1 MGKPYLIFPIILAV
15 LLITAGCGETA
26 TSANQDGVQED
37 RNDESPSEE
46 SSNQGKS
53 ADKDNDKTKA
63 ENSETGNE
71 KSGEDSSDKTEE
83 TKQKRPFSPT
93 PPPKNAKPLKTK
105 YPSKVKKKMPCEEAH
120 GKNPT
125 RTIPLGQTLLKGK
138 KDLTDGPLQN
148 YRLVTYY
155 GTPLSSQMGILG
167 RYSPK
172 KMMKKLKKQASVY
185 SKLDPDHPA
194 VPTIELIATVAQ
206 GSPGP
211 DGNYVLKTPDDV
223 IQRYVKL
230 AKKNDALLVLD
241 VQLGSA
247 SVMHGVKAVEKY
259 LKLPF
264 VHLAIDT
271 EYSIG
276 NGEVPGEDLGHVD
289 GSEIQNA
296 IQYVDQMVEKYQLPD
311 KIVMVHQ
318 FGDGIITNKKRIH
331 PSKNVEVVLN
341 SDGFGKDAI
350 KMAAYGK
357 LVKEQ
362 SIQYGGFK
370 LFYKKDNPLLTP
382 KQVLKL
388 DPAPAVVNYQ

>member
-1 MGKPYLIFPIILAV
+1 MRKPNFIFPIFLGS
-15 LLITAGCGETA
+15 LLLTAGCGDTA
-26 TSANQDGVQED
+26 ATANSDEAEGEQTSA
-37 RNDESPSEE
+37 EE
-46 SSNQGKS
+46 S
-53 ADKDNDKTKA
+53 ADKVTEKTQA
-63 ENSETGNE
+63 ENAEADKKE
-71 KSGEDSSDKTEE
+71 KAAKDPSDKTEA
-83 TKQKRPFSPT
+83 TKQERPFSPV

-105 YPSKVKKKMPCEEAH
+105 YPDKVKKKMPSEEAH
-120 GKNPT
+120 GKNPA
-125 RTIPLGQTLLKGK
+125 RTVPLGQTLLEK
-138 KDLTDGPLQN
+138 KDLTDGPLQH

-155 GTPLSSQMGILG
+155 GNPLSSKMGILG
-167 RYSPK
+167 RYPPK
-172 KMMKKLKKQASVY
+172 KIMKKLKKQASVY
-185 SKLDPDHPA
+185 SKLDPAHPA

-230 AKKNDALLVLD
+230 AKKNDALLMLD
-241 VQLGSA
+241 VQLGNA
-247 SVMHGVKAVEKY
+247 PVMHGVKAVEKY

-271 EYSIG
+271 EYSVEE
-276 NGEVPGEDLGHVD
+276 GEVPGEDLGHVD
-289 GSEIQNA
+289 GAEIQKA
-296 IQYVDQMVEKYQLPD
+296 IQYVTEMVEKYQLPD
-311 KIVMVHQ
+311 KIVLVHQ
-318 FGDGIITNKKRIH
+318 FGNGIITHKQRIH
-331 PSKNVEVVLN
+331 PTKNVEIVLN

-362 SIQYGGFK
+362 PIQYGGFK
-370 LFYKKDNPLLTP
+370 LFYKIDKPLLTP

>member
-1 MGKPYLIFPIILAV
+1 M
-15 LLITAGCGETA
+15 TAGCGESAA
-26 TSANQDGVQED
+26 TPNPDKVHGNQA
-37 RNDESPSEE
+37 PAEE

-53 ADKDNDKTKA
+53 ADKDNNKTKT
-63 ENSETGNE
+63 ENSETDKKE
-71 KSGEDSSDKTEE
+71 KSGKDQSDNTEK
-83 TKQKRPFSPT
+83 TKQQKPFSPV
-93 PPPKNAKPLKTK
+93 PSPNNAKSLNTK
-105 YPSKVKKKMPCEEAH
+105 YPKKVKKKIPSEEAH
-120 GKNPT
+120 GKDPT

-138 KDLTDGPLQN
+138 KDLTDGPLQH

-167 RYSPK
+167 RYPPK

-185 SKLDPDHPA
+185 SKLDPARPA

-211 DGNYVLKTPDDV
+211 DGNYLSKTPDDV

-271 EYSIG
+271 EYSVDK
-276 NGEVPGEDLGHVD
+276 GEVPGEDLGHVD
-289 GSEIQNA
+289 GSGIQKA
-296 IQYVDQMVEKYQLPD
+296 IKYVNQMVKKHQLPD

-318 FGDGIITNKKRIH
+318 FGNGIITHKQLIH
-331 PSKNVEVVLN
+331 QTNNVEVVLN
-341 SDGFGKDAI
+341 SDGFGKDAV

-362 SIQYGGFK
+362 PIQYGGFK
-370 LFYKKDNPLLTP
+370 LFYKVDNPLLTP
-382 KQVLKL
+382 KQVLKME
-388 DPAPAVVNYQ
+388 PAPAVVNYQ